1 MSEDRPKGY
10 YGRIKELL
18 TIIALVITIV
28 VGLLTLT
35 TYLYIPDSIA
45 FEIGKYSFLI
55 MIPITVSILAM
66 RIVLRDIDKKLKTKP
81 QTRTFPDSD
90 EKAKQLNKR
99 MNKINADIEKMLK
112 KISDFDLSISNLN
125 KRLLHVGND
134 VAIFKKYFV
143 KCPNC
148 SNPMFL
154 PILPSMVLWKETHEK
169 DGAPIGRKS
178 KPEYEIACPSC
189 QKTWHIVYRK

>member
-1 MSEDRPKGY
+1 MSEGKVKGY
-10 YGRIKELL
+10 YERIEELL
-18 TIIALVITIV
+18 GIVAFVITIIS
-28 VGLLTLT
+28 GLLFIVTNV
-35 TYLYIPDSIA
+35 YIPNSIA
-45 FEIGKYSFLI
+45 FEMAKYFFLI

-66 RIVLRDIDKKLKTKP
+66 RIVLRDIGKDIKL
-81 QTRTFPDSD
+81 
-90 EKAKQLNKR
+90 
-99 MNKINADIEKMLK
+99 
-112 KISDFDLSISNLN
+112 
-125 KRLLHVGND
+125 
-134 VAIFKKYFV
+134 FKKYFV

-169 DGAPIGRKS
+169 DGAPTGRKS

>member
-1 MSEDRPKGY
+1 MSEGKVKGY
-10 YGRIKELL
+10 YERIKELL
-18 TIIALVITIV
+18 GTVAFVMTIISGV
-28 VGLLTLT
+28 LLIATNV
-35 TYLYIPDSIA
+35 YIPNSIA
-45 FEIGKYSFLI
+45 FEIAKYFFLI

-66 RIVLRDIDKKLKTKP
+66 QIVLRGIRIKLKAKP
-81 QTRTFPDSD
+81 QTRTLSDSNQ
-90 EKAKQLNKR
+90 KIKQLDKR
-99 MNKINADIEKMLK
+99 MNEIEADFEKMSK
-112 KISDFDLSISNLN
+112 RFSDSNMQISSALSYISN
-125 KRLLHVGND
+125 D
-134 VAIFKKYFV
+134 VKLFKKYFV

-169 DGAPIGRKS
+169 DGAPSGRKS